1 MKNEYENW
9 SKEDLVTEINKLR
22 TRKKYGLVWEDTKE
36 DVVEECKNH
45 LPILNEVKSKFIET
59 NENGRVNIFINGDNF
74 HALSTL
80 LYTHKES
87 IDVIY
92 IDPPYNT
99 GAKDWKY
106 NNDYVD
112 VNDQWRHSKWISMMY
127 RRLVMARKLLTK
139 KGFLICAIDENEIH
153 NIRHILDEIFGEN
166 NKVGTV
172 TVLHNPKG
180 RNLAKFFS
188 ENSEFML
195 VYAKDFN
202 SAEFNSVAIDEV
214 VKESFNESDEQGNYR
229 FEPFMRVRTTWS
241 RKNKPNNYYPIYV
254 SKDFSKI
261 TLSKEKGYLEIYPI
275 TPDGREWA
283 WKNIPESFKKLNKG
297 NYFVAKEDE
306 NGRIQ
311 IFHKY
316 REQQVF
322 RNVWTDKKYFSEF
335 NGTNLLKKIFG
346 DTVFNYPKSL
356 YLVEDI
362 LRMTTKNNSTVLD
375 FFAGSGTTGHAI
387 LELNKE
393 DGGNRRFILCTNNEG
408 GIADEV
414 CFPRLEKVIKGYG
427 NGEDSVHGLEGNLKY
442 FKTSFVS
449 SSKTDANKLTLTK
462 KAVDMLCIK
471 EETYREYLITEEIK
485 IFVQGK
491 KHLAILL
498 DIEKLSELKK
508 HFQLIEGKIKL
519 YIFSLGSD
527 LYEEEFEEF
536 GDKVTVSPIPE
547 AIYKVYKRIF
557 Q

>member
-1 MKNEYENW
+1 
-9 SKEDLVTEINKLR
+9 
-22 TRKKYGLVWEDTKE
+22 
-36 DVVEECKNH
+36 
-45 LPILNEVKSKFIET
+45 
-59 NENGRVNIFINGDNF
+59 
-74 HALSTL
+74 
-80 LYTHKES
+80 
-87 IDVIY
+87 
-92 IDPPYNT
+92 
-99 GAKDWKY
+99 
-106 NNDYVD
+106 
-112 VNDQWRHSKWISMMY
+112 
-127 RRLVMARKLLTK
+127 MARKLLTK

>member
-9 SKEDLVTEINKLR
+9 SKEDLVAEINKLR

-36 DVVEECKNH
+36 GVVEECKSH

-59 NENGRVNIFINGDNF
+59 NPDKRVNIFINGDNY

-127 RRLVMARKLLTK
+127 KRLVIARKLLTK

-202 SAEFNSVAIDEV
+202 TAEFNSVAIDEA
-214 VKESFNESDEQGNYR
+214 VKESFNESDDQGNFR

-254 SKDFSKI
+254 SEDLSKI
-261 TLSKEKGYLEIYPI
+261 TLSKEKGYLEIYPK
-275 TPDGREWA
+275 TLDGREWA
-283 WKNIPESFKKLNKG
+283 WKNIAESFKKLNKG

-362 LRMTTKNNSTVLD
+362 LRMTTKENSTVLD
-375 FFAGSGTTGHAI
+375 FFAGSGTTGHAV

-393 DGGNRRFILCTNNEG
+393 DDGNRRFILCTNNEN

-427 NGEDSVHGLEGNLKY
+427 NGEDKIPGLDGNLKY

-449 SSKTDANKLTLTK
+449 SFKTDANKLALTK
-462 KAVDMLCIK
+462 KAIDMLCIK
-471 EETYREYLITEEIK
+471 EEAYKEYVSTEEVK
-485 IFVQGK
+485 IFFQGK
-491 KHLAILL
+491 KYLAILL
-498 DIEKLSELKK
+498 DIEKLNELKK
-508 HFQLIEGKIKL
+508 HLHSINGNIKL

-527 LYEEEFEEF
+527 LYEEEFKEF